1 MNIEDKRKL
10 RKVLKFEDLDYDDV
24 FTPYDKDEMYFMK
37 IHDTRR
43 FDGGV
48 VNAIN
53 LFTSDLATVSSDAP
67 VKVLK
72 AKLVIE
78 D

>member
-1 MNIEDKRKL
+1 MKIEDKRKSI
-10 RKVLKFEDLDYDDV
+10 KVLKFEDLNYDDV
-24 FTPYDKDEMYFMK
+24 FTPYEKDEMYFMK
-37 IHDTRR
+37 IHDTPR
-43 FDGGV
+43 FDGSII
-48 VNAIN
+48 NAIN
-53 LFTSDLATVSSDAP
+53 LFTSELVMVSIDAP